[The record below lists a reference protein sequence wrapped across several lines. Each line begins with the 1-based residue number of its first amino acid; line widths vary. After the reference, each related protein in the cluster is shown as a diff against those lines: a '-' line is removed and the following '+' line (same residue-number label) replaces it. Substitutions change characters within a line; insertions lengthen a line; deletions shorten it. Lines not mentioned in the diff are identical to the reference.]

1 MTVTWIDFETNDLD
15 PRTCRPL
22 EVACIITDDA
32 FNEVARYRQV
42 IYWDGSAKVLDW
54 LRDGVETFLQGLSD
68 EDRVQYIRCKLAGSS
83 VVGYRI
89 DPIVVDMHLK
99 NGLWKESIAGLALD
113 TVDRQLSQFIEQH
126 SVRDRIKP
134 ELAGSSVGY
143 DREVMRNHLPR
154 AFGALNYRVIDV
166 STLIEMAKRVWPAVE
181 AGRPS
186 ARKLH
191 RAMTDIEDSLNL
203 MRYYVQVLG
212 HYVERFGP
220 ATPPVTCGAV

>member
-1 MTVTWIDFETNDLD
+1 MTVAWIDFETNDLD

-32 FNEVARYRQV
+32 FNEVVRYHQV
-42 IYWDGSAKVLDW
+42 IYWDGAAKVLDW
-54 LRDGVETFLQGLSD
+54 LRDGVEPFLKGLSD

-89 DPIVVDMHLK
+89 APIVVDMHLK
-99 NGLWKESIAGLALD
+99 NGLWAESIAGLALD
-113 TVDRQLSQFIEQH
+113 TVDRGLSQFIERH
-126 SVRDRIKP
+126 SSYVGRDRIKP
-134 ELAGSSVGY
+134 ELAGSSVWY

-154 AFGALNYRVIDV
+154 TFGALNYRTIDV
-166 STLIEMAKRVWPAVE
+166 STLIEVNKRAWPAVE
-181 AGRPS
+181 ANRPS
-186 ARKLH
+186 ARKHH

-212 HYVERFGP
+212 P
-220 ATPPVTCGAV
+220 SAAIVTCGAV